1 MTLLGFRKQELST
14 CRSIA
19 SIALP
24 PEYRLIY
31 THMAA
36 LGVDRGG
43 LNEESWVN
51 KMTAMTTKVHER
63 QYEDMKYSC
72 DRTRSDELKAS
83 SIIENVLLDS
93 QVKHMNFK

>member
-36 LGVDRGG
+36 LGVERSG

-51 KMTAMTTKVHER
+51 KMTAMTIKVHER
-63 QYEDMKYSC
+63 QYEDKQ
-72 DRTRSDELKAS
+72 AS

-93 QVKHMNFK
+93 QIKHMNFK

>member
-1 MTLLGFRKQELST
+1 MTILGFRKQELAT

-19 SIALP
+19 SIATP

-36 LGVDRGG
+36 LGADRSG

-51 KMTAMTTKVHER
+51 KMTAMTNKVHER
-63 QYEDMKYSC
+63 QYEDKQ
-72 DRTRSDELKAS
+72 AS

-93 QVKHMNFK
+93 QIKHMNFK

>member
-1 MTLLGFRKQELST
+1 MTLLGFKKQELST

-19 SIALP
+19 SIATP

-36 LGVDRGG
+36 LGVDRSG

-51 KMTAMTTKVHER
+51 KMTAMTIKVHER
-63 QYEDMKYSC
+63 QYEDKQ
-72 DRTRSDELKAS
+72 AS

>member
-19 SIALP
+19 SIATP

-36 LGVDRGG
+36 LGVDRSG

-51 KMTAMTTKVHER
+51 KMTAMTIKVHER
-63 QYEDMKYSC
+63 QYEDKQ
-72 DRTRSDELKAS
+72 AS

-93 QVKHMNFK
+93 QIKHMNFK

>member
-1 MTLLGFRKQELST
+1 MTILGFRQQELST

-19 SIALP
+19 SIATP

-36 LGVDRGG
+36 LGAERSG

-51 KMTAMTTKVHER
+51 KMTAMTIKVHER
-63 QYEDMKYSC
+63 QYEDKQ
-72 DRTRSDELKAS
+72 AS

>member
-1 MTLLGFRKQELST
+1 MTILGFRKQELAT

-19 SIALP
+19 SIATP

-36 LGVDRGG
+36 LGADRSG

-51 KMTAMTTKVHER
+51 KMTAMTIKVHER
-63 QYEDMKYSC
+63 QYEDKQ
-72 DRTRSDELKAS
+72 AS

-93 QVKHMNFK
+93 QIKHMNFK

>member
-36 LGVDRGG
+36 LGVDRSG

-51 KMTAMTTKVHER
+51 KMTAMTIKVHER
-63 QYEDMKYSC
+63 QYEDKQ
-72 DRTRSDELKAS
+72 AS

-93 QVKHMNFK
+93 QIKHMNFK

>member
-19 SIALP
+19 SIATP

-36 LGVDRGG
+36 LGVDRSG

-63 QYEDMKYSC
+63 QYLDKQ
-72 DRTRSDELKAS
+72 AS

-93 QVKHMNFK
+93 QIKHMNFK

>member
-19 SIALP
+19 SIATP

-36 LGVDRGG
+36 LGAERSG

-51 KMTAMTTKVHER
+51 KMTAMTIKVHER
-63 QYEDMKYSC
+63 QYADRQASKMIQDILEDSAV
-72 DRTRSDELKAS
+72 R
-83 SIIENVLLDS
+83 
-93 QVKHMNFK
+93 HMNFK

>member
-1 MTLLGFRKQELST
+1 MTLLGFKKQELST

-19 SIALP
+19 SIATP

-36 LGVDRGG
+36 LGVDRSG

-51 KMTAMTTKVHER
+51 KMTAMTIKVHER
-63 QYEDMKYSC
+63 QYED
-72 DRTRSDELKAS
+72 RQAS

>member
-1 MTLLGFRKQELST
+1 MTILGFRKQELST

-19 SIALP
+19 SIATP

-36 LGVDRGG
+36 LGVDRSG

-51 KMTAMTTKVHER
+51 KMTAMTIKVHER
-63 QYEDMKYSC
+63 QYEDKQ
-72 DRTRSDELKAS
+72 AS

>member
-1 MTLLGFRKQELST
+1 MTILGFRKQELST

-19 SIALP
+19 SIATP

-36 LGVDRGG
+36 LGVDRSG

-51 KMTAMTTKVHER
+51 KMTAMTIKVHER
-63 QYEDMKYSC
+63 QYEDKQ
-72 DRTRSDELKAS
+72 AS

-93 QVKHMNFK
+93 QIKHMNFK

>member
-1 MTLLGFRKQELST
+1 MTLLGFKKQELST

-19 SIALP
+19 SIATP

-36 LGVDRGG
+36 LGVDRSG

-51 KMTAMTTKVHER
+51 KMTAMTIKVHER
-63 QYEDMKYSC
+63 QYEDKQ
-72 DRTRSDELKAS
+72 AS

-93 QVKHMNFK
+93 QIKHMNFK

>member
-1 MTLLGFRKQELST
+1 MTILGFRKQELST

-19 SIALP
+19 SIATP

-36 LGVDRGG
+36 LGVDRSG

-51 KMTAMTTKVHER
+51 KMTAMTIKVHER
-63 QYEDMKYSC
+63 QYEDKQ
-72 DRTRSDELKAS
+72 AS
-83 SIIENVLLDS
+83 SIIDNVLLDS
-93 QVKHMNFK
+93 QIKHMNFK

>member
-1 MTLLGFRKQELST
+1 MTILGFRKQELST

-51 KMTAMTTKVHER
+51 KMTAMTIKVHER
-63 QYEDMKYSC
+63 QYEDKQ
-72 DRTRSDELKAS
+72 AS
-83 SIIENVLLDS
+83 AIIENVLLDS

>member
-1 MTLLGFRKQELST
+1 MTILGFRKQELST

-19 SIALP
+19 SIATP

-36 LGVDRGG
+36 LGVDRSG

-72 DRTRSDELKAS
+72 DRTKSDELRAS
-83 SIIENVLLDS
+83 TMIEDILDDAA
-93 QVKHMNFK
+93 VRHMNFK

>member
-1 MTLLGFRKQELST
+1 MTLLDFRKQELST

-19 SIALP
+19 SIATP

-36 LGVDRGG
+36 LGVDRSG

-63 QYEDMKYSC
+63 QYEDQQ
-72 DRTRSDELKAS
+72 AS